1 MYKVA
6 NLTQRAPV
14 DLSQPQDEAESFSPE
29 DTQDAAEDKRMT
41 PGPRYVLACN

>member
-1 MYKVA
+1 MYQVA

-14 DLSQPQDEAESFSPE
+14 DLSQPQAEAESFSPE
-29 DTQDAAEDKRMT
+29 DTQDAPEGKRMM